1 MATTTRKPLD
11 YRWGHA
17 VNSHALLSDV
27 VQEIR
32 EAQKTDFT
40 SKSYVNA
47 IEADI
52 IWSDAQQIAVMGH
65 PPQVDGELSFAAF
78 LDAMQEL
85 ARLFA
90 PYEASME
97 VNAAAASH
105 SSSPLIVKLDFK
117 SMQAFRASYEHLRV
131 FIASFPYA
139 GGVFVN
145 ADILVGPA
153 MTPEIAFQAREFLD
167 ATSALASIDGA
178 NSHKLVLSVGWT
190 TSNATEEEY
199 RRGYTHEMVDAMLDV
214 LKPYPHLQVTFPI
227 RATSVCN
234 SWGALQKLLTGPR
247 NYGFTLWWAKTQI
260 PDEELEWLYSTFE
273 EDPQAKHFA
282 DRTFYDILG
291 FERFLQQR
299 IASADQ
305 KTSTQPIEQ
314 STNAL

>member
-1 MATTTRKPLD
+1 MASTTRKPLD
-11 YRWGHA
+11 YRWAHA
-17 VNSHALLSDV
+17 VNSHALLGDV
-27 VQEIR
+27 VQEIC
-32 EAQKTDFT
+32 EAQQTAFS

-78 LDAMQEL
+78 LDAMQKL
-85 ARLFA
+85 ARLFT
-90 PYEASME
+90 PHEASFGGSM
-97 VNAAAASH
+97 ADGSR

-117 SMQAFRASYEHLRV
+117 SMQAFRASYEHLRM
-131 FIASFPYA
+131 FIAAFPYA

-153 MTPEIAFQAREFLD
+153 TTSDIAFQAREFLD
-167 ATSALASIDGA
+167 AASALASIDGA
-178 NSHKLVLSVGWT
+178 NAHKLVLSVGWT
-190 TSNATEEEY
+190 TSNAIEEEY

-214 LKPYPHLQVTFPI
+214 LKPYSHLQVTFPI
-227 RATSVCN
+227 RATSVRN
-234 SWGALQKLLTGPR
+234 SWEALQKLLTGPR

-260 PDEELEWLYSTFE
+260 PDEELEWLYATFE
-273 EDPQAKHFA
+273 EDVQAKHFA

-299 IASADQ
+299 FAS
-305 KTSTQPIEQ
+305 TSA
-314 STNAL
+314 ST